1 MVHMSVIANGTRS
14 KGVFK
19 IYALQYNDAGWV
31 EYQLI
36 DVYTGQL
43 HNRGAGH
50 RERDLKPGT

>member
-1 MVHMSVIANGTRS
+1 MSVIANGARS

-19 IYALQYNDAGWV
+19 IYALVYNDAGWV

-36 DVYTGQL
+36 DVYSGQL
-43 HNRGAGH
+43 HNRGAGY